1 MGSENTAPSE
11 ERGNNFEWANHLFK
25 EHEAFIR
32 SVIGFAI
39 QNPSETDDFF
49 QELYLYF
56 VRKPPLEEIRNLK
69 GFLYRVIIDRAKDW
83 HRRQS
88 RRQQKRYQLVHQI
101 RQEQTDERAES
112 DFFQREEARE
122 LFHQIERHLQE
133 NEAKAILYR
142 YKHDYTLDETAR
154 EMGLQP
160 KTISRYVSVGLK
172 KIRELL
178 KDKERAE

>member
-1 MGSENTAPSE
+1 MGSENRAPSE
-11 ERGNNFEWANHLFK
+11 ERGQNFEWANYLFK
-25 EHEAFIR
+25 EHEGFIR
-32 SVIGFAI
+32 SVIRFAI
-39 QNPSETDDFF
+39 RNPSETDDFF

-56 VRKPPLEEIRNLK
+56 VRKPPSEEVRNPQ

-88 RRQQKRYQLVHQI
+88 RRQQKRHQLVHQA
-101 RQEQTDERAES
+101 RQEQSNEGAET
-112 DFFQREEARE
+112 DFFRREEVQE
-122 LFHQIERHLQE
+122 LFVQIERHLQA

-142 YKHDYTLDETAR
+142 YKHEYTLDETAR

-160 KTISRYVSVGLK
+160 KTISRYISVGLK
-172 KIRELL
+172 KIREIL

>member
-1 MGSENTAPSE
+1 MGSENRTPSD
-11 ERGNNFEWANHLFK
+11 ERGKNFEWANHLFK
-25 EHEAFIR
+25 EHEGFIR
-32 SVIGFAI
+32 SVIQFAI
-39 QNPSETDDFF
+39 RNPSETEDFF

-56 VRKPPLEEIRNLK
+56 IRKPPSDEIRNLQ

-88 RRQQKRYQLVHQI
+88 RRQQKRHQLVHLV
-101 RQEQTDERAES
+101 RQEQTDQRAET
-112 DFFQREEARE
+112 DFLRREEARE
-122 LFHQIERHLQE
+122 LFTQIERHLQK
-133 NEAKAILYR
+133 NEAKAIVYR
-142 YKHDYTLDETAR
+142 FKHEYTLDETAR